1 MKDKKKFL
9 IKNWFKYVKPYKKYF
24 ILGPLCM
31 IIEVIGEVLMPL
43 YLAEVINGAVDGT
56 LTVGGSFGIMGKMI
70 VTALIMMLGGVG
82 GAYFG
87 SKASV
92 NFAADLRND
101 LFRKVQGYSFA
112 NIDKFSTGSLVTRLT
127 NDVTQVQNFVNMML
141 RMMLRSPGMLVG
153 GLIMAVRLSPE
164 LSVVMAVTVPLLLC
178 SIAFIIARG
187 MPRFAK
193 MQTKIDSLNSTVQ
206 ENITNVRVVKS
217 FVREEHENGKFGK
230 ANKDLKAAGMS
241 AMKNMIF
248 MSPVQ
253 TFFMY
258 LTTVLVVWFGSTLV
272 INNFD
277 AGIADS
283 FNVGQLSSFISYVN
297 QILMSLMMVTMML
310 MISSRAIASAKRISE
325 VLSEKIDIIDMEG
338 IDTQSKI
345 ENGKIEFRN
354 VTYRYYKN
362 SAEPVL
368 SDINLT
374 IEAGS
379 TVGIIG
385 STGCGKTTLVSL
397 IPRLYDT
404 DEGEVFI
411 DGKNVKDYSLYN
423 LREGVGMVLQKNV
436 LFSGTIEENL
446 RWGDQDATDEELSWA
461 AASAQANK
469 FIQNFKDGY
478 NTELGQG
485 GVNVSGGQKQRLCIA
500 RALLKNPK
508 IIILDDST
516 SAVDTATEAQIRRAF
531 REELGSSTKIIIAQR
546 ISSVKDADMIIVM
559 DDGKITGVGTH
570 ETLMKENLEYQEIY
584 NSQISGKEGN

>member
-1 MKDKKKFL
+1 MKR
-9 IKNWFKYVKPYKKYF
+9 WMKYVKPYMLYF

-31 IIEVIGEVLMPL
+31 IIEVVGEVLMPM
-43 YLAEVINGAVDGT
+43 YLAEIITGALDKT
-56 LTVGGSFGIMGKMI
+56 LTTEGSLLVMLKMI
-70 VTALIMMLGGVG
+70 GTAIMMMAGGVG
-82 GAYFG
+82 GSYFG
-87 SKASV
+87 AKASV
-92 NFAADLRND
+92 NFAADLRAD

-127 NDVTQVQNFVNMML
+127 NDVTQLQNFVNMML
-141 RMMLRSPGMLVG
+141 RMMLRSPGMLIG
-153 GLIMAVRLSPE
+153 GVIMAIRLSPS
-164 LSVVMAVTVPLLLC
+164 LSIVMAVTIPLLLL
-178 SIAFIIARG
+178 SIVFLIARG

-193 MQTKIDSLNSTVQ
+193 MQTKIDGLNSTVQ

-217 FVREEHENGKFGK
+217 FTREGFESDKFKK
-230 ANKDLKAAGMS
+230 ANSELKGAGMS

-253 TFFMY
+253 TLFMY
-258 LTTVLVVWFGSTLV
+258 ITTGLVIWFGSQLV
-272 INNFD
+272 ISNYD
-277 AGIADS
+277 AGITT
-283 FNVGQLSSFISYVN
+283 FGVGELSAFINYVS
-297 QILMSLMMVTMML
+297 QILFSLMMVTMML
-310 MISSRAIASAKRISE
+310 MFSSRALASAKRIKE
-325 VLSEKIDIIDMEG
+325 VLDEELDIT
-338 IDTQSKI
+338 DTSHSDKDALI
-345 ENGKIEFRN
+345 ENGEIEFKN
-354 VTYRYYKN
+354 VTFRYYKN

-368 SDINLT
+368 SNIDLKIA
-374 IEAGS
+374 AGS

-404 DEGEVFI
+404 DEGEVLI
-411 DGKNVKDYSLYN
+411 DGKNVKDYTLYN

-446 RWGDQDATDEELSWA
+446 RWGDESATDEEMFA
-461 AASAQANK
+461 AAENAQADK
-469 FIQNFKDGY
+469 FVRNFTNGY
-478 NTELGQG
+478 QTELGQG

-500 RALLKNPK
+500 RALLKKPK

-559 DDGKITGVGTH
+559 DDGRITGVGTH
-570 ETLMKENLEYQEIY
+570 DTLMQNNIEYQEIY
-584 NSQISGKEGN
+584 NSQISGKDGN